1 MTKVKTRVILI
12 EDNALIRTFL
22 KNQIERLDYEVVA
35 EATSGL
41 AALDA
46 INNVPAD
53 LILLDLSLPEI
64 SGLQILGESKK
75 IRQTKVLIITMHTEH
90 HIIQEALDA
99 GADGICVKDRFH
111 LDLESAML
119 ETINGNRPV
128 YLDA

>member
-41 AALDA
+41 EALDA

-75 IRQTKVLIITMHTEH
+75 VRQTKVLIITMHTEY

-99 GADGICVKDRFH
+99 GADGICVKDRFN
-111 LDLESAML
+111 LVLESAML
-119 ETINGNRPV
+119 ETINGKRPV
-128 YLDA
+128 YLDV